1 MALDLILVVSIK
13 HLSSHILPN
22 AILDILISLDTKLE
36 SVKNFIPGRL
46 KINFGALDNTLE
58 LAFKK
63 IFVSCL
69 CVCIL
74 HLLLKLVA
82 EDAIELID
90 VLLLV
95 PLIVRPSKCLE

>member
-1 MALDLILVVSIK
+1 MALDLILVVSVQ

-22 AILDILISLDTKLE
+22 AILDVLITLDTQLQSIE
-36 SVKNFIPGRL
+36 NFIPGRL
-46 KINFGALDNTLE
+46 KIDFGALYNTLE

-63 IFVSCL
+63 VFIGCLRVS
-69 CVCIL
+69 IL

-82 EDAIELID
+82 ENAVELID

-95 PLIVRPSKCLE
+95 PLIVRPTKCLE